1 MFYSVS
7 LSVSQR
13 MTVRLR
19 ASVSESLLVSPMPTQ
34 LSCSLL
40 SRSVHTLNNNSLLIE
55 STHTQNHLLATISI
69 LLSFFATGSDE
80 VYGDAASG
88 LLLPDLP
95 HQETGSTSR

>member
-1 MFYSVS
+1 MI
-7 LSVSQR
+7 
-13 MTVRLR
+13 VRLR

-34 LSCSLL
+34 LSCSPL
-40 SRSVHTLNNNSLLIE
+40 SRSVHALNNNSLLIE

-69 LLSFFATGSDE
+69 LLATGSVE

>member
-7 LSVSQR
+7 LLVSPR
-13 MTVRLR
+13 MIVRLR
-19 ASVSESLLVSPMPTQ
+19 ASVSESLLVSPMQTQ
-34 LSCSLL
+34 LSYSPL

-55 STHTQNHLLATISI
+55 STHTQNNLLATISI

-80 VYGDAASG
+80 VYGDVASG
-88 LLLPDLP
+88 LYLPDLP